1 MAVAGGSQGG
11 GGVSGSGGDCGRS
24 ASVPGCRVQPLLP
37 LAAPLSSPPTP
48 LPPARL
54 SPPPP
59 PFYGE
64 PISPAVS
71 LDGGGG
77 GVFRPHGQAKRGV
90 VWGGLPSLPF
100 PGGERAPWLRG
111 EAVTSGSSSAV
122 MLMLLSGRRNR
133 QWDRSLP
140 GAFPARAAGAR
151 SHHFRMGGSTAARS
165 RCSLWHTR

>member
-11 GGVSGSGGDCGRS
+11 GGASGSGGGCGRI

-71 LDGGGG
+71 LDGGTTRGG
-77 GVFRPHGQAKRGV
+77 
-90 VWGGLPSLPF
+90 WGGLPSSRSGKA
-100 PGGERAPWLRG
+100 GG
-111 EAVTSGSSSAV
+111 
-122 MLMLLSGRRNR
+122 
-133 QWDRSLP
+133 
-140 GAFPARAAGAR
+140 
-151 SHHFRMGGSTAARS
+151 GGSPCR
-165 RCSLWHTR
+165 